1 MSSVD
6 ITVWKP
12 VPIDGYSDYY
22 LVSNDGR
29 VKSLDREQVRFG
41 NTKCK
46 IRGETLSPLK
56 NPETGYLTVRLQ
68 KNGKSTPRYVHRLV
82 LKAFVGPPSS
92 SKHVSDHIDRN
103 KENNNVENLRW
114 ITNSENVSEGS
125 EYSDEFVAQ
134 IKWCHKNLEVK
145 LRDISKAFNV
155 TEETISGWSSGKYR
169 SYIGTRK
176 ASKDIIWQIAKASVQ
191 NSEKYDKVLSKT
203 DVCHL
208 IWLRKRVQDF
218 DFFTLD
224 DLGEYY
230 GLDEYYKYPARNITD
245 KYPSFE
251 GSEPPKHVLD
261 EFRDED
267 NDQKDEE
274 DGIEKVR
281 EMLDQGFSP
290 WFIELHTSCT
300 IFEIYKEKNVCNQ

>member
-12 VPIDGYSDYY
+12 VPIDDYSDYY

-82 LKAFVGPPSS
+82 LKTFVGPPPSS
-92 SKHVSDHIDRN
+92 NHVTDHIDGN
-103 KENNNVENLRW
+103 KENNSVENLRW
-114 ITNSENVSEGS
+114 VTNSENVSEGS

-145 LRDISKAFNV
+145 LRDISKAFNIR
-155 TEETISGWSSGKYR
+155 EETISGWSSGKYR
-169 SYIGTRK
+169 SYVGIKKG
-176 ASKDIIWQIAKASVQ
+176 
-191 NSEKYDKVLSKT
+191 
-203 DVCHL
+203 
-208 IWLRKRVQDF
+208 
-218 DFFTLD
+218 
-224 DLGEYY
+224 
-230 GLDEYYKYPARNITD
+230 
-245 KYPSFE
+245 FE
-251 GSEPPKHVLD
+251 GHNLANFKSICSK
-261 EFRDED
+261 FW
-267 NDQKDEE
+267 
-274 DGIEKVR
+274 KVR
-281 EMLDQGFSP
+281 
-290 WFIELHTSCT
+290 
-300 IFEIYKEKNVCNQ
+300 